1 MNSTIK
7 TIGIVVIASGL
18 SACAGMSHTE
28 SGTLSGAAIGG
39 VAGSVISG
47 GNPIGTV
54 AGAAAGGI
62 IGHEIGENRDRRE
75 GRR

>member
-1 MNSTIK
+1 MNAIK
-7 TIGIVVIASGL
+7 TIGIVVIATGL

-28 SGTLSGAAIGG
+28 SGTLTGAAVGG

-62 IGHEIGENRDRRE
+62 IGHEIGEDRDRRE
-75 GRR
+75 RRR